1 VTSGEDERSRF
12 APGPPSSLPRQG
24 PEEIEVRVLSAER
37 LTFFSDA
44 VVAIAMTL
52 LALDLPVPKGDTAGQ
67 FWHSVVTQ
75 RDDYLAFVISFLV
88 IGGHWRSHH
97 RIFRYVTDA
106 TRRLITWNLA
116 WLLMLVI
123 TPFATRVIA
132 ADGSFQARFTLYAVV
147 QILAGAF
154 YQLMLLEITRN
165 GLYRTDTPLEKFAAA
180 RYRSLTIGL
189 AFAVGTAVSF
199 FTEWAYLALFLV
211 PFLGNALGRRR
222 HFLD

>member
-1 VTSGEDERSRF
+1 MGKSTRGHS
-12 APGPPSSLPRQG
+12 APDPSPPPARQG
-24 PEEIEVRVLSAER
+24 LDETEIRVVAAER

-52 LALDLPVPKGDTAGQ
+52 LALDLPVPKGDTGAE
-67 FWHSVVTQ
+67 FWHSVVVQ

-88 IGGHWRSHH
+88 IGAHWRSHH

-106 TRRLITWNLA
+106 NKRLITWNLA

-132 ADGSFQARFTLYAVV
+132 ADGAFQARFTLYAVV
-147 QILAGAF
+147 QILAGVS
-154 YQLMLLEITRN
+154 YQLMLIEIRRN
-165 GLYRTDTPLEKFAAA
+165 DLYRENTPPGIFAAA

-189 AFAVGTAVSF
+189 AFAVGIVVSF
-199 FTEWAYLALFLV
+199 YTEWAYLALFVV
-211 PFLGNALGRRR
+211 PALANVLGRRR
-222 HFLD
+222 HIVD